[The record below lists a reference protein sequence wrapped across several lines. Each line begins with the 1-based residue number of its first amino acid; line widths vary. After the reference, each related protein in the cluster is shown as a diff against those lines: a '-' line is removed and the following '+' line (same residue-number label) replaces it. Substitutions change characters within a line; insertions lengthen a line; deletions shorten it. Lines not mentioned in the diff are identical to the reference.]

1 MHRQSICSNDK
12 AFGIPTLALLLSR
25 FLVGRNWIRVRTYS
39 WNYWCIGWYHL
50 LKMLSAKNYD
60 ITRQTLIILHSKCI
74 ELNSKN
80 FVERRKNCEKKN
92 QRMWKHFRYSRGA
105 WIWIYTRFVTCQA
118 MEIVQP
124 QSINE
129 LNNFT
134 ISVKIKL
141 SVCVSQITSTPTI
154 SSGKKRGIVQTTCRR
169 LCTRLCTFWFIELWN
184 VSIL

>member
-25 FLVGRNWIRVRTYS
+25 FLAGRNWIRVRTYN
-39 WNYWCIGWYHL
+39 WNYWCIGWYRL
-50 LKMLSAKNYD
+50 LRMLSTKNYD

-134 ISVKIKL
+134 ISVKIKCL
-141 SVCVSQITSTPTI
+141 CVYRKLRAHKPYPV
-154 SSGKKRGIVQTTCRR
+154 GKKRVESFKQH
-169 LCTRLCTFWFIELWN
+169 
-184 VSIL
+184 V